1 MFQDESQAL
10 AEGNRT
16 AARALFGVAAL
27 LESQGANPYRVRAY
41 RRAAVGMLR
50 LPAGA
55 GRYLSDSGDLVLP
68 WLGERLQRKLGQ
80 LVRQGRMEFHEE
92 LLASLPQPLRE
103 LLAVPGIGPRTAAR
117 LMAEAGVFGLVDLIR
132 AADEGRLRVLRG
144 IGPRREAQWAAAAAA
159 LLAPPDAADAPVDP
173 VAPAAADV
181 PAAA

>member
-1 MFQDESQAL
+1 MFQNDSQAQ
-10 AEGNRT
+10 AEGNRA

-50 LPAGA
+50 LPEGA
-55 GRYLSDSGDLVLP
+55 GCYLSGGGDLVLP
-68 WLGERLQRKLGQ
+68 WLGARLQRKLGQ
-80 LVRQGRMEFHEE
+80 LVRQGRMEFQEE

-132 AADEGRLRVLRG
+132 AADEGRLRALRG
-144 IGPRREAQWAAAAAA
+144 IGARREAQWAQAATG
-159 LLAPPDAADAPVDP
+159 LLAPPEAAGNSAAPSAV
-173 VAPAAADV
+173 ADV